1 MKLSIIS
8 LNYKKPELT
17 ISSIES
23 LWKQYRDEF
32 ENDDFEYIVV
42 DNSSKD
48 SSFEKLQNEV
58 KKYKNFHVFENE
70 TNTGFG
76 GGNNFGVTKAK
87 GEYLLFLNNDTE
99 AEDKGILRMLEYIQE
114 HNDIGILGGKM
125 LNGNGTEQPSSG
137 KFYTLT
143 SVTLFLLGLQRYGVI
158 DQNPK
163 EIQEVDWVKGALLMI
178 PKKLFEEVGKF
189 DEHIFM
195 YTEDME
201 LCYRIKLH
209 KLKCVFFPDIKILH
223 KDQGS
228 TNRTFA
234 IVHIFKY
241 LPYFYKKHKTKIEYL
256 YVKMLLLTKAML
268 LIAAGYILR
277 KKYFVDTYSEALKAI
292 E

>member
-17 ISSIES
+17 VSSMES
-23 LWKQYRDEF
+23 LWKQYKDEF

-48 SSFEKLQNEV
+48 SSFEKLQSEI

-201 LCYRIKLH
+201 LCYRVKLH

-256 YVKMLLLTKAML
+256 YVKMLLLTKAIL
-268 LIAAGYILR
+268 LIVAGYILR

>member
-17 ISSIES
+17 VSSMES
-23 LWKQYRDEF
+23 LWKQYKDEF

-76 GGNNFGVTKAK
+76 GGNNLGVTKAK

-201 LCYRIKLH
+201 LCYRVKLH

-256 YVKMLLLTKAML
+256 YVKMLLLTKAIL
-268 LIAAGYILR
+268 LIVAGYILR

>member
-23 LWKQYRDEF
+23 LWKQYKDEF

-48 SSFEKLQNEV
+48 SSFEKLQSEI

-76 GGNNFGVTKAK
+76 GGNNLGVTKAK

-125 LNGNGTEQPSSG
+125 LNGNRTEQPSSG

-201 LCYRIKLH
+201 LCYRVKLH

-268 LIAAGYILR
+268 LIVAGYILR

>member
-17 ISSIES
+17 VSSMES
-23 LWKQYRDEF
+23 LWKQYKDEF

-76 GGNNFGVTKAK
+76 GGNNLGVTKAK

-99 AEDKGILRMLEYIQE
+99 AEDKGILKMLEYIQE
-114 HNDIGILGGKM
+114 HSDIGILGGKM

-163 EIQEVDWVKGALLMI
+163 EIQEVDWVKGALFMI

-201 LCYRIKLH
+201 LCYRVKLH

-256 YVKMLLLTKAML
+256 YVKMLLLTKAIL
-268 LIAAGYILR
+268 LIVAGYILR